1 MQYFYLICT
10 NFDETTCPRK
20 VFLQEHQAIT
30 WGRRLATKI
39 ANDGFYACMEV
50 ALYRQPITTIG
61 ELEYVKTLE
70 PFRQEELAPVAGHI
84 EWTKTEHGSS
94 GKIVLESKIK
104 GVDYDIDIKRPGDP
118 GIDTTFG

>member
-20 VFLQEHQAIT
+20 VFLQEHQAIV
-30 WGRRLATKI
+30 WGRKLATKI
-39 ANDGFYACMEV
+39 ANDDFYACMEV
-50 ALYRQPITTIG
+50 VLYRQPITTIG

-70 PFRQEELAPVAGHI
+70 PYY
-84 EWTKTEHGSS
+84 GS
-94 GKIVLESKIK
+94 
-104 GVDYDIDIKRPGDP
+104 DYDIDIRRPGDP

>member
-10 NFDETTCPRK
+10 NLDETTCPRK

-30 WGRRLATKI
+30 WGRRLATKL
-39 ANDGFYACMEV
+39 ASDDFYACMEV

-61 ELEYVKTLE
+61 EFEYVKTLE
-70 PFRQEELAPVAGHI
+70 PYLEKELQPVSAHI
-84 EWTKTEHGSS
+84 EWTKTKNGGS
-94 GKIVLESKIK
+94 GKIVLTPPIE

-118 GIDTTFG
+118 GVDTTFG

>member
-30 WGRRLATKI
+30 WGRRLATKL
-39 ANDGFYACMEV
+39 ANDDFYACMEV

-70 PFRQEELAPVAGHI
+70 PYHR
-84 EWTKTEHGSS
+84 EHVSIDEFK
-94 GKIVLESKIK
+94 KIVDGS
-104 GVDYDIDIKRPGDP
+104 DYDIDKPAEQSDKELFPHRYPWEEDI
-118 GIDTTFG
+118 FGE

>member
-20 VFLQEHQAIT
+20 VFLQEHQAVT

-39 ANDGFYACMEV
+39 ANDDFYACMEV
-50 ALYRQPITTIG
+50 ALYRQPITTSG
-61 ELEYVKTLE
+61 EIEYVKVLNPYSE
-70 PFRQEELAPVAGHI
+70 EELQPIGARI
-84 EWTKTEHGSS
+84 EWTKTKNGST
-94 GKIVLESKIK
+94 GKIVLIPPIE
-104 GVDYDIDIKRPGDP
+104 GVDYDIDIRRPGDP

>member
-20 VFLQEHQAIT
+20 VFLQEHQATT

-39 ANDGFYACMEV
+39 ADDDFYACMEV
-50 ALYRQPITTIG
+50 VLYRQPITTIG

-70 PFRQEELAPVAGHI
+70 PCCREHVSIGELRKVVN
-84 EWTKTEHGSS
+84 GS
-94 GKIVLESKIK
+94 
-104 GVDYDIDIKRPGDP
+104 DYDIDIRRPGDP